1 MAVNV
6 LKKKL
11 AKESTLDSQK
21 EAEKERPCPSSSFS
35 LKQILTRSINK
46 AERLLKLS
54 PRKKVKVIGSLV
66 KKFKLRIA
74 VAKNKAGSKENEL
87 SQEEKKWLENLLE
100 KTDITYTD
108 AVPSMS
114 EWIAVNVNTSK
125 KDTFC
130 GKFVI
135 YLILLTH
142 QRL

>member
-1 MAVNV
+1 M
-6 LKKKL
+6 
-11 AKESTLDSQK
+11 
-21 EAEKERPCPSSSFS
+21 
-35 LKQILTRSINK
+35 
-46 AERLLKLS
+46 
-54 PRKKVKVIGSLV
+54 
-66 KKFKLRIA
+66 
-74 VAKNKAGSKENEL
+74 
-87 SQEEKKWLENLLE
+87 SQEGKKWLENLLE

-130 GKFVI
+130 GKIVI